1 MKRPLRLLGGRRH
14 QSPVGTGA
22 RPTTSLVR
30 EAVINFLAPRLPNC
44 AWLDLCSG
52 SGVMS
57 CEALEHG
64 ARKVVAIEK
73 NKKTAQI
80 CQANLLAT
88 SKGLKTSQN
97 SVEVIHQDVLYW
109 LKNELN
115 TQSLNANSKES
126 RDRFDLVYLDPPY
139 DSNLYFPIL
148 KALLKGKWLNADS
161 LVVCEHSAKH
171 DLSTPEDWEE
181 KDRRLYGTTALLL
194 INPLLEKSS
203 FDTDSMQ
210 PQIDQAT

>member
-1 MKRPLRLLGGRRH
+1 MKRPLRLLGGRRL
-14 QSPVGTGA
+14 QSPVGIGA

-30 EAVINFLAPRLPNC
+30 EAVINVLAPRLPNC
-44 AWLDLCSG
+44 AWLDLCIG

-57 CEALEHG
+57 CEALAHG

-73 NKKTAQI
+73 NKKLAQI

-88 SKGLKTSQN
+88 SKDLKTSQN
-97 SVEVIHQDVLYW
+97 SVEVIHQDVLHW
-109 LKNELN
+109 LRNEFKTQNLN
-115 TQSLNANSKES
+115 TKDSK
-126 RDRFDLVYLDPPY
+126 DRFDLVYLDPPY
-139 DSNLYFPIL
+139 NSNLYFPIL

-161 LVVCEHSAKH
+161 LVICEHSAKY
-171 DLSTPEDWEE
+171 DLSTPGDWEE
-181 KDRRLYGTTALLL
+181 KDRRLYGTTALLF

-210 PQIDQAT
+210 PQIGQAP